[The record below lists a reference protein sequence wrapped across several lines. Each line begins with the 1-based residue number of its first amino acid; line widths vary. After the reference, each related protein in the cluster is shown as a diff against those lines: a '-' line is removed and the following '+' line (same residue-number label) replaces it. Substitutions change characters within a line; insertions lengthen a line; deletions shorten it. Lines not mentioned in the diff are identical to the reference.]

1 MRRILSGIAI
11 IIALLLAMSILWI
24 FGGQRLSLFLDR
36 FGTIEIASAPIESI
50 SYKGT
55 GTGGDLLVK
64 NIHLSLSAADPK
76 SAEPHFGTTK
86 DEQLALSLGGKV
98 FAFGPLRSSAEE
110 TLAAQPQPGNAASIT
125 IRHSFLCW
133 PNLPGF
139 RTARDGEPLL
149 KRYQYYELV
158 WRKQSGA
165 KLEMNWRREQDFY
178 PGNGWV
184 SKVPTPEGASGLIR
198 VDISD
203 AGR

>member
-36 FGTIEIASAPIESI
+36 FGTSEIASAPIESI
-50 SYKGT
+50 SYKGA

-64 NIHLSLSAADPK
+64 NIHLSLSPADPK

-86 DEQLALSLGGKV
+86 DEQLALSFGGKV
-98 FAFGPLRSSAEE
+98 FAFGPLRSSTEE
-110 TLAAQPQPGNAASIT
+110 TLAAEPQPGNAASIT
-125 IRHSFLCW
+125 IRQSFLCW
-133 PNLPGF
+133 PNLPSF
-139 RTARDGEPLL
+139 RTARDGEPFL
-149 KRYQYYELV
+149 KRYQYYGLV

-165 KLEMNWRREQDFY
+165 KLEMNWRCEQAFY

-184 SKVPTPEGASGLIR
+184 SKVPTPDGASGLIR

-203 AGR
+203 AGP

>member
-1 MRRILSGIAI
+1 MRRILGGIAI
-11 IIALLLAMSILWI
+11 IIALLVATSISWI
-24 FGGQRLSLFLDR
+24 FSGQRLSLFLDR

-50 SYKGT
+50 SYEGT
-55 GTGGDLLVK
+55 GTGGNLLVK
-64 NIHLSLSAADPK
+64 NIHLSLSPADLI

-110 TLAAQPQPGNAASIT
+110 TLAAEPQPGGAASIT

-133 PNLPGF
+133 RNLFGF
-139 RTARDGEPLL
+139 RAAPDHEPLL

-165 KLEMNWRREQDFY
+165 KLEMNWRCEQDFY

-184 SKVPTPEGASGLIR
+184 SKVPTSEGATGLIR

>member
-1 MRRILSGIAI
+1 MRRILDGIAMF
-11 IIALLLAMSILWI
+11 IALLVVISILWI

-64 NIHLSLSAADPK
+64 NIHLSLSPVDPK
-76 SAEPHFGTTK
+76 SAETHFGTTK

-98 FAFGPLRSSAEE
+98 FAFGPLRSSTEE

-139 RTARDGEPLL
+139 RTPRDGEPLL
-149 KRYQYYELV
+149 KRYQYYELA
-158 WRKQSGA
+158 WRKQSGT
-165 KLEMNWRREQDFY
+165 KLEMNWRYEQDFY

-184 SKVPTPEGASGLIR
+184 SRVPTPEGASGLIR
-198 VDISD
+198 VDISE
-203 AGR
+203 ASR

>member
-1 MRRILSGIAI
+1 MRRIVAGIGM
-11 IIALLLAMSILWI
+11 IIALLVVISILWM
-24 FGGQRLSLFLDR
+24 FGGQGLSLFLDR

-64 NIHLSLSAADPK
+64 NLHLSLSPADPK
-76 SAEPHFGTTK
+76 SAEPQFGTTK

-98 FAFGPLRSSAEE
+98 FAFGPLRSSTEE
-110 TLAAQPQPGNAASIT
+110 TLAAQPQSGNAASIT

-133 PNLPGF
+133 PNLPGL

-149 KRYQYYELV
+149 KRYQYYELI

-165 KLEMNWRREQDFY
+165 KLGMNWRFGRALY
-178 PGNGWV
+178 PGNSEV
-184 SKVPTPEGASGLIR
+184 AQ
-198 VDISD
+198 
-203 AGR
+203 

>member
-64 NIHLSLSAADPK
+64 NIHLSLSPADPK
-76 SAEPHFGTTK
+76 STEPHFGTTK

-98 FAFGPLRSSAEE
+98 FAFGPLRSSTEE
-110 TLAAQPQPGNAASIT
+110 TLAAQPQSGNAASIT

-133 PNLPGF
+133 PNLPGL

-149 KRYQYYELV
+149 KRYQYYELI

-165 KLEMNWRREQDFY
+165 KLEMNWRCERAFY

-184 SKVPTPEGASGLIR
+184 TKVPTPEGVSGLIR

>member
-1 MRRILSGIAI
+1 MRKILGGIAI
-11 IIALLLAMSILWI
+11 IIALLVAISILWI

-36 FGTIEIASAPIESI
+36 FGTMEIASAPIEMI
-50 SYKGT
+50 SYEGT
-55 GTGGDLLVK
+55 GTGGTLLVK
-64 NIHLSLSAADPK
+64 NIHLSLSPADLK

-98 FAFGPLRSSAEE
+98 FAFGRLRSSAEE
-110 TLAAQPQPGNAASIT
+110 TLAAEPQPGNAASIT

-133 PNLPGF
+133 PNLSGF
-139 RTARDGEPLL
+139 RAAPDHEPLL

-165 KLEMNWRREQDFY
+165 KLEMNWRCEQDFH
-178 PGNGWV
+178 PGNGWG
-184 SKVPTPEGASGLIR
+184 SGFMTREGSTGLIR

-203 AGR
+203 TGR

>member
-64 NIHLSLSAADPK
+64 NIHLSLSPADPK
-76 SAEPHFGTTK
+76 GAEPHFGTTK

-98 FAFGPLRSSAEE
+98 FALGPLRSSTEE
-110 TLAAQPQPGNAASIT
+110 MLAAQPQTGNAASIT

-133 PNLPGF
+133 PNLPGL

-149 KRYQYYELV
+149 KRYQYYELI

-165 KLEMNWRREQDFY
+165 KLEMNWRCERAFY

-184 SKVPTPEGASGLIR
+184 TKVPTPEGVSGLIR